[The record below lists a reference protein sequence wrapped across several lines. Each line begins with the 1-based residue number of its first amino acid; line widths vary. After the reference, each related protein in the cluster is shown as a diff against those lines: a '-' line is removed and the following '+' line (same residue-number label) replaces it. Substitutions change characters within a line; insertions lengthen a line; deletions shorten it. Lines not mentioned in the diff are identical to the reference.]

1 MARVQ
6 TAREERWNFI
16 THFGGFLFFILAAA
30 LLLMELD
37 GYNNYQVFGIVV
49 YMVCQLFLYAASSSY
64 HYVRPGQLKFQLRK
78 VDHIS
83 IYFSIAG
90 TYTPICLISLEQGN
104 GFLILGLVWGIAL
117 FGTVWKLF
125 FTGKFEA
132 FSSVLYLA
140 MGWLALI
147 DVATLNAQFTAME
160 MNCLIAGGIF
170 FSVGIIFYA
179 WSRVLFNHVIWHLF
193 VLGGSI
199 SHFAMV
205 YSIVGR

>member
-6 TAREERWNFI
+6 TAIEERWNFI
-16 THFGGFLFFILAAA
+16 THFGGFLFFILAAV

-49 YMVCQLFLYAASSSY
+49 YIICQLFLYAASSSY
-64 HYVRPGQLKFQLRK
+64 HYVQPGKLKFQLRK

-90 TYTPICLISLEQGN
+90 TYTPICLITLEQGN
-104 GFLILGLVWGIAL
+104 GFLILSLVWGIAL
-117 FGTVWKLF
+117 FGIIWKLF

-132 FSSVLYLA
+132 FSSLLYLA

-160 MNCLIAGGIF
+160 MNTLIAGGVF

-179 WSRVLFNHVIWHLF
+179 WNKVLYNHVIWHLF

-205 YSIVGR
+205 YSIVSR